1 MPEVLYEEVI
11 EVDERVVLKQ
21 DGCLLPRKD
30 RKRVV
35 TGVQMISPHTLLEC
49 FVLGFF
55 GASSKYNQW
64 GITLFALR
72 PIQEYHR
79 FFLFACRSSK
89 WCHIDNACI
98 GIKHSLVFI
107 GVCTDAYVTHECA

>member
-79 FFLFACRSSK
+79 FSCLHVVPQNGAILTMLALSSSILSFLSAFVRM
-89 WCHIDNACI
+89 
-98 GIKHSLVFI
+98 LM
-107 GVCTDAYVTHECA
+107 